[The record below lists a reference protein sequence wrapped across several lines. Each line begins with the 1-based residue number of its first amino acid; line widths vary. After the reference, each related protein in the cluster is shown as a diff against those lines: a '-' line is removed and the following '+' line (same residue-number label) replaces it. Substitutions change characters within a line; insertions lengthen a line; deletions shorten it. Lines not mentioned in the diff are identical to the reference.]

1 MSYSASVTSYIS
13 ETAHPTIRGSLVTL
27 RALSMATGLL
37 TTWTLGY
44 FVTWRMIA
52 YILTIPPILL
62 FLFLLLLPET
72 PYWLV
77 EHDKVIDARKSL
89 QFFRGQKY
97 DITDEF
103 NEIQQKHESKKCQY
117 TKNSWSFT
125 IKRMFSPAFLKPF
138 SCVGILYMINSWLG
152 FSPLMTFSFEILEKA
167 GSNID
172 PGIGLIIIGSIR
184 VLFAGMNK
192 ICISNQTDK
201 IVQYLF
207 SGMAPFII
215 HRFQPKILFVLATLS
230 TSFSMALIGIFVFL
244 QEHYSSLAYLNT
256 FSWIPLVSF
265 MIAVIARSIG
275 ILPVLHSL
283 LSEVFPTEIR
293 TQSIGLVQAAN
304 LAMGTVCIKFFPEMK
319 KIMTF
324 HGLFFFYGASGIVSC
339 LWGLKTIQDNRE
351 KSLIKV
357 EEMYEKKG
365 GS

>member
-37 TTWTLGY
+37 MTWTLGY

-77 EHDKVIDARKSL
+77 EHDNVTEARKSL
-89 QFFRGQKY
+89 QFFRGQNY

-103 NEIQQKHESKKCQY
+103 NEIQQKHVSKKCQY
-117 TKNSWSFT
+117 TKKSWSFT

-192 ICISNQTDK
+192 ICIVIKQIK
-201 IVQYLF
+201 LF
-207 SGMAPFII
+207 SIYFQEWLLLSFTDFNQRFFSFWQLYQ
-215 HRFQPKILFVLATLS
+215 HRLVWHL
-230 TSFSMALIGIFVFL
+230 
-244 QEHYSSLAYLNT
+244 
-256 FSWIPLVSF
+256 LVSLSSF
-265 MIAVIARSIG
+265 RSI
-275 ILPVLHSL
+275 ILH
-283 LSEVFPTEIR
+283 
-293 TQSIGLVQAAN
+293 
-304 LAMGTVCIKFFPEMK
+304 
-319 KIMTF
+319 
-324 HGLFFFYGASGIVSC
+324 
-339 LWGLKTIQDNRE
+339 
-351 KSLIKV
+351 
-357 EEMYEKKG
+357 
-365 GS
+365 